1 MHTVD
6 SPTEVFI
13 YMITLS
19 EVTLEIYFCEMCKI
33 FLLSHP
39 KTNYFSP
46 LYVIN

>member
-6 SPTEVFI
+6 SLTEVFI

-39 KTNYFSP
+39 KTRITSVPYM
-46 LYVIN
+46 